1 MKTLT
6 TERPLERRGMNEHGF
21 ESRANYQSAERKG
34 LRRARDEKDAD
45 LKVGRPAQ
53 LSYSER
59 AIPAKAVCNPA
70 QYSDARTRVDREMF

>member
-1 MKTLT
+1 MSMGALKV
-6 TERPLERRGMNEHGF
+6 
-21 ESRANYQSAERKG
+21 RANYQSAERKG
-34 LRRARDEKDAD
+34 SRRARDEKDAD

-59 AIPAKAVCNPA
+59 AIPAKVVCNPA